1 MADNSQ
7 AQARGPQAR
16 YWLMLFV
23 GAIFAVLGALMLW
36 SAVESALHA
45 VPATAKVIATEVGIG
60 RKRSVHAQVE
70 VTVPGQ
76 KGFRTEI
83 EDALGPGTWVE
94 GGTIEV
100 VCAKL
105 PTGSQH
111 CELDSAL
118 DRWLFP
124 VIIFAVGCGAI
135 WLSLRRRKP

>member
-1 MADNSQ
+1 
-7 AQARGPQAR
+7 
-16 YWLMLFV
+16 MLLV
-23 GAIFAVLGALMLW
+23 GAIFALLGALMLW
-36 SAVESALHA
+36 TAIESALHA
-45 VPATAKVIATEVGIG
+45 VPATAKVIATEGGIG
-60 RKRSVHAQVE
+60 RKHSVHAQVE
-70 VTVPGQ
+70 VNVPGQ
-76 KGFRTEI
+76 KAFRTEI
-83 EDALGPGTWVE
+83 EDVLGLGKWVE

-124 VIIFAVGCGAI
+124 VIFFAVGCGAL

>member
-1 MADNSQ
+1 
-7 AQARGPQAR
+7 
-16 YWLMLFV
+16 MLLV
-23 GAIFAVLGALMLW
+23 GAVFALLGALMLW
-36 SAVESALHA
+36 TAIESALHA
-45 VPATAKVIATEVGIG
+45 VPATAKVIATEGGIG

-76 KGFRTEI
+76 KAFRTEV
-83 EDALGPGTWVE
+83 EDVLGLGKWVE

-105 PTGSQH
+105 PTGPQH

-124 VIIFAVGCGAI
+124 VIVFAVGCGAL